1 MEIKLKMD
9 THYTIP
15 SELKSAIDGKCPRC
29 RTGNMFAAPLF
40 SFKSQ
45 KMLVRC
51 PACDL
56 KFEKEPGYFYVA
68 MYVSYAMSVAE
79 LIAAC
84 VATYVLTGNLESPWL
99 YVIVA
104 LAVTLILAPFNNRY
118 SRIILLYW
126 MTPSFK
132 FNEQVFQRVNNEANT
147 KK

>member
-1 MEIKLKMD
+1 MD
-9 THYTIP
+9 TKYTIP
-15 SELKSAIDGKCPRC
+15 SELKSAIEGKCPRC
-29 RTGNMFAAPLF
+29 RTGNMFAAPLL

-45 KMLVRC
+45 KMLERC

-79 LIAAC
+79 LVAAC
-84 VATYVLTGNLESPWL
+84 VATYILSGNLESPWL

-104 LAVTLILAPFNNRY
+104 LTVTILLAPFNNRY
-118 SRIILLYW
+118 SRIILLYF

-132 FNEQVFQRVNNEANT
+132 FNERIFERVKAEG
-147 KK
+147 K

>member
-1 MEIKLKMD
+1 MEVKLNMETK
-9 THYTIP
+9 YTIP
-15 SELKSAIDGKCPRC
+15 SEIKSAIEGKCPRC
-29 RTGNMFAAPLF
+29 RTGNMFAAPLL

-45 KMLVRC
+45 KMLERC

-79 LIAAC
+79 LVAAC
-84 VATYVLTGNLESPWL
+84 VATYILSGNLESPWL

-104 LAVTLILAPFNNRY
+104 LTVTILLAPFNNRY
-118 SRIILLYW
+118 SRIILLYF

-132 FNEQVFQRVNNEANT
+132 FNPKVFERVKEEG
-147 KK
+147 K

>member
-1 MEIKLKMD
+1 MEVKLKMD
-9 THYTIP
+9 TKYTIP
-15 SELKSAIDGKCPRC
+15 SELKSAIEGKCPRC
-29 RTGNMFAAPLF
+29 RTGNMFAAPLL

-45 KMLVRC
+45 KMLERC

-79 LIAAC
+79 LVAAC
-84 VATYVLTGNLESPWL
+84 VATYILSGNLESPWL

-104 LAVTLILAPFNNRY
+104 LTVTILLAPFNNRY
-118 SRIILLYW
+118 SRIILLYF

-132 FNEQVFQRVNNEANT
+132 FNERIFERVKAEG
-147 KK
+147 K

>member
-1 MEIKLKMD
+1 MD
-9 THYTIP
+9 TKYTIP
-15 SELKSAIDGKCPRC
+15 SELKSAIEGKCPRC
-29 RTGNMFAAPLF
+29 RTGNMFAAPLL

-45 KMLVRC
+45 KMLERC

-79 LIAAC
+79 LVAAC
-84 VATYVLTGNLESPWL
+84 VATYVLSGNLESPWL

-104 LAVTLILAPFNNRY
+104 LTVTILLAPFNNRY
-118 SRIILLYW
+118 SRIILLYF

-132 FNEQVFQRVNNEANT
+132 VNDRIFERGKADG
-147 KK
+147 K

>member
-1 MEIKLKMD
+1 MD
-9 THYTIP
+9 TKYTIP
-15 SELKSAIDGKCPRC
+15 SELKSAVEGKCPRC
-29 RTGNMFAAPLF
+29 RTGNMFAAPLL

-45 KMLVRC
+45 KMLERC

-79 LIAAC
+79 LVAAC
-84 VATYVLTGNLESPWL
+84 VATYVLSGNLESPWL

-104 LAVTLILAPFNNRY
+104 LTVTILLAPFNNRY
-118 SRIILLYW
+118 SRIILLYF

-132 FNEQVFQRVNNEANT
+132 FNERIFERVKAEG
-147 KK
+147 K

>member
-1 MEIKLKMD
+1 
-9 THYTIP
+9 
-15 SELKSAIDGKCPRC
+15 
-29 RTGNMFAAPLF
+29 
-40 SFKSQ
+40 
-45 KMLVRC
+45 MLVRC

>member
-1 MEIKLKMD
+1 MEVKLKMD
-9 THYTIP
+9 TKYTIP
-15 SELKSAIDGKCPRC
+15 SELKSAIEGKCPRC
-29 RTGNMFAAPLF
+29 RTGNMFAAPLL

-45 KMLVRC
+45 KMLERC

-79 LIAAC
+79 LVAAC
-84 VATYVLTGNLESPWL
+84 VATYVLSGNLESPWL

-104 LAVTLILAPFNNRY
+104 LTVTILLAPFNNRY
-118 SRIILLYW
+118 SRIILLYF

-132 FNEQVFQRVNNEANT
+132 FNERIFERVKAEG
-147 KK
+147 K

>member
-1 MEIKLKMD
+1 MEINTNMETK
-9 THYTIP
+9 YTIP

-29 RTGNMFAAPLF
+29 RTGNMFAGPLF
-40 SFKSQ
+40 SFKS
-45 KMLVRC
+45 KRMLDRC

-68 MYVSYAMSVAE
+68 MYVSYALSVAE

-84 VATYVLTGNLESPWL
+84 VGTYLLTGNLENPWL

-104 LAVTLILAPFNNRY
+104 LAVTLIMAPFNNRY

-126 MTPSFK
+126 MTPMFR
-132 FNEQVFQRVNNEANT
+132 FNPKIYAQVKEEG
-147 KK
+147 K

>member
-1 MEIKLKMD
+1 MD
-9 THYTIP
+9 TKYTIP
-15 SELKSAIDGKCPRC
+15 SELKSAIEGKCPRC
-29 RTGNMFAAPLF
+29 RTGNMFAAPLL

-45 KMLVRC
+45 KMLERC

-79 LIAAC
+79 LVAAC
-84 VATYVLTGNLESPWL
+84 VATYVLSGNLESPWL

-104 LAVTLILAPFNNRY
+104 LTVTILLAPFNNRY
-118 SRIILLYW
+118 SRIILLYF

-132 FNEQVFQRVNNEANT
+132 FNERIFERVKAEG
-147 KK
+147 K

>member
-1 MEIKLKMD
+1 MEVKLKMD
-9 THYTIP
+9 TKYAIP
-15 SELKSAIDGKCPRC
+15 SELKSAVEGKCPRC
-29 RTGNMFAAPLF
+29 RTGNMFAAPLL

-45 KMLVRC
+45 KMLERC

-79 LIAAC
+79 LVAPC
-84 VATYVLTGNLESPWL
+84 VATYILSGNLESPWL

-104 LAVTLILAPFNNRY
+104 LTVTILLAPFNNRY
-118 SRIILLYW
+118 STIILLYF

-132 FNEQVFQRVNNEANT
+132 FNERIFERVKAEG
-147 KK
+147 K